1 MATEIFTPKP
11 SQPSSPSEHKNPYV
25 LIVGAG
31 VAGLFLAILLER
43 AGIPYQVYERA
54 KGVKPLGRQRHWFVS
69 VHSIPMFIL
78 PLNLHQY

>member
-1 MATEIFTPKP
+1 MTIDTPTP
-11 SQPSSPSEHKNPYV
+11 TPNSSSSPSKHKNPHV

-54 KGVKPLGRQRHWFVS
+54 KEVKPLGMQ
-69 VHSIPMFIL
+69 
-78 PLNLHQY
+78 